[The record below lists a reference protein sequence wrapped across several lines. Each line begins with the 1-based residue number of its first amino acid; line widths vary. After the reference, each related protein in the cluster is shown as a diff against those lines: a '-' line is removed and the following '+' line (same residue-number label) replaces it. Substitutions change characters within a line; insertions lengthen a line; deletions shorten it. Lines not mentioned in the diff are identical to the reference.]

1 MVLSTRP
8 DWTRGTTGI
17 PIDAIVRLHP
27 GVAGVRQD
35 ITASRN
41 RVSVL
46 RPGALQPKPEDEYDV
61 SYCYGPES
69 SNADLV
75 ARSLAPLIHKM
86 VEGYNVAVIV
96 TGATGGSR
104 DGGGEAARVDA
115 WPAGFSRTSRRTRD
129 PGSLTHTLGL
139 LSVQHPG
146 IGVAKP
152 AQARP
157 ARWRAAGGWRAQT
170 AAAAAV
176 AAEGGEGDGL
186 VHLAIDELFRQ
197 LGDKAVGVGNAVAQK
212 RRMPSAKGFD
222 SFVET
227 SYVEL
232 YNECAHDMYR
242 VGPAVQAN
250 LPVYEDEAEGFQVAG
265 LTLRM
270 AKNSEEMRASF
281 NRGRASRDAA
291 MTDIGSAHERCAAL
305 FTIHLAQYAPAA
317 VAGEEDRVIVSKL
330 MFVDSPGAERLAMD
344 PEVLRLREG
353 VQLNRGLLTTHSA
366 LRALATQ
373 GSAQFVDYEGSL
385 MTRLLADALGGNCLT
400 LLVGCVRPSQW
411 QQSITTLKQLAL
423 GQQSHN
429 YPIINHGRARGLI
442 QKLRHRL
449 VAVAEERSVL
459 REQLD
464 ESPPEGDPNAIAVSI
479 AKVRDLEA
487 RLLSEREEKAT
498 LLEEKQ
504 ALAARL
510 MKLRDAGS
518 GDAREKADVQEALI
532 RSEEQRLAL
541 AKALIDFQMEYND
554 AKAEWEDGRF
564 ELESRILELEAAN
577 MERYVRAEDHAAVA
591 EERDALNSEVLRLE
605 DEVSRKVAALDDSQ
619 AEVTALRAELRQ
631 LHTDMNASLSAKPGG
646 ERPQPEPQAHR
657 SKREDL
663 GDPEEGDWVPSGRE
677 AAAAAAAAADGKRAA
692 LQQQLKL
699 RERKLA
705 EAAAESGEARG
716 ELARVRAERM
726 LEVTGVEEAREGYRR
741 RLETLMRDVGDM
753 SRAVAIMEVDGS
765 TPLRVTPE
773 ALFNTFLRLTDEA
786 VKVTD
791 EREGDMR
798 ADLDGLSSRHV
809 ALKRKFKSLF
819 LAYRMLRYTLSDSWP
834 PGAGDPPRVASEEEV
849 VGGALEGILRSDDEA
864 ERRQAARLRDKAS
877 HLEGTLMGLRV
888 VEAASGLGVYMKP
901 TNSSAFVR
909 ENGVKGAPADIPPPL
924 ILENQRLREELDRLA
939 STPPPSALDPGS
951 GSTAVQAG
959 SDALRREAESL
970 RVQVRELT
978 HGSRLCAMCVF
989 AMRDSRGE
997 YGPPRRCCVQDPQQ
1011 RSSED
1016 VLTHGT
1022 IAPSPPPVVT
1032 GRNGSSGGGGGSSGG
1047 GSSGGGAAHAAL
1059 QQQVLDFTSGTQMEL
1074 ERKLVSFESRCASAE
1089 EQLGA
1094 LQRYLAT
1101 ASVSYQREIVRL
1113 RAVVGQ
1119 LDPTGEA
1126 LGWNPTQGRR

>member
-96 TGATGGSR
+96 TGATGTGKTSTLEGR
-104 DGGGEAARVDA
+104 RGLESTNGGG
-115 WPAGFSRTSRRTRD
+115 
-129 PGSLTHTLGL
+129 
-139 LSVQHPG
+139 
-146 IGVAKP
+146 
-152 AQARP
+152 
-157 ARWRAAGGWRAQT
+157 GGGGGG
-170 AAAAAV
+170 
-176 AAEGGEGDGL
+176 GGEGDGL

-197 LGDKAVGVGNAVAQK
+197 LGDKAVGVG
-212 RRMPSAKGFD
+212 
-222 SFVET
+222 
-227 SYVEL
+227 
-232 YNECAHDMYR
+232 
-242 VGPAVQAN
+242 
-250 LPVYEDEAEGFQVAG
+250 VYEDEAEGFQVAG
-265 LTLRM
+265 LTMRM

-281 NRGRASRDAA
+281 NKGRASRDAA

-305 FTIHLAQYAPAA
+305 FTVHLAQYAPAA
-317 VAGEEDRVIVSKL
+317 LAGEEDRVIVSKL

-344 PEVLRLREG
+344 PEVPAVAGGGLCVMHRGFSWSKVAVAGIVLRLREG
-353 VQLNRGLLTTHSA
+353 VQLNEVRTGIIQCPGHLYQKRVCMHVQRRGLLTTHSA

-400 LLVGCVRPSQW
+400 LMVGCVRPNQW
-411 QQSITTLKQLAL
+411 QESITTLKQLAL

-429 YPIINHGRARGLI
+429 FPIINHGRARGLL

-504 ALAARL
+504 ALAA
-510 MKLRDAGS
+510 
-518 GDAREKADVQEALI
+518 EAD
-532 RSEEQRLAL
+532 
-541 AKALIDFQMEYND
+541 
-554 AKAEWEDGRF
+554 
-564 ELESRILELEAAN
+564 EAAGRRQRRP
-577 MERYVRAEDHAAVA
+577 EGEGGRAGGADPQRGAAAGAGQDAHRLPGVRVLRCCLSGEVCACRYVRAEDHAAVA

-646 ERPQPEPQAHR
+646 ERPQPEPQAKAKRTRRPRSVQPSPGPPSQAHR

-699 RERKLA
+699 RSGGRRHTPPPHRHARCRVLDDTRHPSTDSHARCRVLDNTRHPSTDSHAAVCPSEERSPQTLHRLLARPRVADPQPGGACAERKLA

-765 TPLRVTPE
+765 TSLRVTPE

-791 EREGDMR
+791 DREGEMR

-809 ALKRKFKSLF
+809 ALKRKFKSLY
-819 LAYRMLRYTLSDSWP
+819 LAYRMLRYSLSDSWP
-834 PGAGDPPRVASEEEV
+834 PGAGTRPGWRARRRSWEARWRAS
-849 VGGALEGILRSDDEA
+849 
-864 ERRQAARLRDKAS
+864 
-877 HLEGTLMGLRV
+877 
-888 VEAASGLGVYMKP
+888 
-901 TNSSAFVR
+901 
-909 ENGVKGAPADIPPPL
+909 
-924 ILENQRLREELDRLA
+924 
-939 STPPPSALDPGS
+939 
-951 GSTAVQAG
+951 
-959 SDALRREAESL
+959 
-970 RVQVRELT
+970 
-978 HGSRLCAMCVF
+978 
-989 AMRDSRGE
+989 
-997 YGPPRRCCVQDPQQ
+997 
-1011 RSSED
+1011 
-1016 VLTHGT
+1016 
-1022 IAPSPPPVVT
+1022 
-1032 GRNGSSGGGGGSSGG
+1032 
-1047 GSSGGGAAHAAL
+1047 
-1059 QQQVLDFTSGTQMEL
+1059 
-1074 ERKLVSFESRCASAE
+1074 
-1089 EQLGA
+1089 
-1094 LQRYLAT
+1094 
-1101 ASVSYQREIVRL
+1101 
-1113 RAVVGQ
+1113 
-1119 LDPTGEA
+1119 
-1126 LGWNPTQGRR
+1126 